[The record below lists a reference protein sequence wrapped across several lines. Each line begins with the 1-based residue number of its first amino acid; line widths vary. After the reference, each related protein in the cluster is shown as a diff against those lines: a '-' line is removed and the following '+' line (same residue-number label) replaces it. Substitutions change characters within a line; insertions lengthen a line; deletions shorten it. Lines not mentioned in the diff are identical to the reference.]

1 MKEINK
7 ETIYDLPIHDS
18 DFLGIHILQND
29 CCVTDLYL
37 DIIFCKDGFEEIS
50 DYSNFIPTEGYT
62 TLAFI
67 GCDWINVE
75 TFCNKKRSGSFVV
88 YTRARHRYEAY
99 AYQRD
104 QGLGRNRKA

>member
-75 TFCNKKRSGSFVV
+75 TFCNRI
-88 YTRARHRYEAY
+88 
-99 AYQRD
+99 QRD
-104 QGLGRNRKA
+104 SIDFIDFKHNTPESQFNVVAI